1 MEIGTVLQ
9 NLPPL
14 VLRPD
19 HEGVHGPLDVV
30 PRLAALQLLLLVC
43 SRGVLGHY
51 YTNYRHS
58 VLMVLIAK
66 ALVGAFSVI
75 VKSSQTFV

>member
-1 MEIGTVLQ
+1 MHFGVLLRD
-9 NLPPL
+9 LPPL
-14 VLRPD
+14 HPGPD

-66 ALVGAFSVI
+66 GLLRDCEIFANLRL
-75 VKSSQTFV
+75 TFV